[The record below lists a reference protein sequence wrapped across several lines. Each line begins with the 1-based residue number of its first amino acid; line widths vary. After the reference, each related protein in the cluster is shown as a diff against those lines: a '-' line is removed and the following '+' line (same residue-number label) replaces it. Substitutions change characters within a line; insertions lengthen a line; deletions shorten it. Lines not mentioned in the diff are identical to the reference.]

1 VDPRANPYRPGAG
14 QRPLELA
21 GRDRE
26 LTSAA
31 VVLDRIGDGEPD
43 RGIVLVGL
51 RGFGKTVL
59 LQEFRAMAATRD
71 WITAWVEAG
80 ADGATVQ
87 ESLAASL
94 NLSLRSL
101 ASKRSRSVARRAL
114 AVFKS
119 FSLSIAPDGRF
130 TVGIDVDAAR
140 GRAST
145 GVFDIDLTELLLEL
159 SEAAAA
165 GDAGVAIFVDE
176 VQDVARSDL
185 AAIVSVTH
193 AMNQAQARVATFGA
207 GLPSVPAV
215 LADAR
220 SYAERLFAYRE
231 VDALDDAA
239 SAIALRRPAEA
250 RDVVWTDGAIT
261 DAVSAARGYP
271 YFLQEYGRSIWE
283 VAGKSP
289 ITARDAAWGIEIA
302 QRDLETGFYRGR
314 WERATDAQQD
324 YLAAVATLLGVQDD
338 DDGRVT
344 TNAISVHMGRP
355 QRSLSPLRDQLIN
368 KHLLYA
374 PDRGSI
380 AFTVPGMAAYVRR
393 QRSAS

>member
-1 VDPRANPYRPGAG
+1 MDPRANPYRPGAG

-21 GRDRE
+21 GRARE
-26 LTSAA
+26 LTSAE
-31 VVLDRIGDGEPD
+31 VILDRIGSGEPD

-59 LQEFRAMAATRD
+59 LQEFRAMAAARE
-71 WITAWVEAG
+71 WITAWVEAA
-80 ADGATVQ
+80 ADGVTVK

-101 ASKRSRSVARRAL
+101 ASRRAGSVARRAL
-114 AVFKS
+114 AVFKA

-130 TVGIDVDAAR
+130 TVGIDVEPAS

-145 GVFDIDLTELLLEL
+145 GVFPIDLMELLLEL
-159 SEAAAA
+159 SEAAAR
-165 GDAGVAIFVDE
+165 GNAGVAVFVDE
-176 VQDVARSDL
+176 MQDVARSDL
-185 AAIVSVTH
+185 AAIVSATH

-220 SYAERLFAYRE
+220 SYAERLFAYRA
-231 VDALDDAA
+231 VTALDDDA

-250 RDVVWTDGAIT
+250 RAVTWTDAAIT
-261 DAVSAARGYP
+261 DAVAAARGYP

-283 VAGKSP
+283 VAGKAP

-324 YLAAVATLLGVQDD
+324 YLAAVAFLLAAQED
-338 DDGRVT
+338 DDGRVAT
-344 TNAISVHMGRP
+344 GAIAARMGRP
-355 QRSLSPLRDQLIN
+355 HRSLSPLRDQLIN

-374 PDRGSI
+374 PDRGTI
-380 AFTVPGMAAYVRR
+380 AFTVPGMPAYVRR
-393 QRSAS
+393 QRPS